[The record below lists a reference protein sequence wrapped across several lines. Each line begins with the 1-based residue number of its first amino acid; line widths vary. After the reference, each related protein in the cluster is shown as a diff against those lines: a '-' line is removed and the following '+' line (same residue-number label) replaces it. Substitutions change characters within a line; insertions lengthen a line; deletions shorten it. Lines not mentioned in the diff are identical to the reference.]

1 MKKGLEKDDQS
12 LKMLPTYVTG
22 MGGHCY
28 DNMLYSGLF
37 DPITS
42 AILPAKRRG
51 LIWRWKIS
59 GMDVYVCQVKMKGER
74 GILSINQYQY
84 RIPDELAI
92 GEDASVLLDYLTD
105 CVADFLSRVASQDLF
120 VYSMRLSFGFPVQQ
134 LGLNKGKMLEWG
146 HGFNYSNVSGQD
158 IMELLHQSFRKK
170 GLATPYAH
178 CTLLAHAYQHPST
191 RISVLHGAGTNCAYY
206 ETRSNIPKLASPS
219 AYLDHLHTIVN
230 TEWGGFDD
238 DLRKRLP
245 LTSYDR
251 KLDRESNNTHVQIF
265 EKMAS
270 GMYLSEIVRIIVLQF
285 IDSDLL
291 FSAESS
297 VELNT
302 PYAFNTNYIYV
313 CEADATD
320 ELEDM
325 QTVLLKVLNVQNSTH
340 GDREVLKKIC
350 EIVGNRSARLLATM
364 LAAISTHTIKNG
376 LAVN

>member
-1 MKKGLEKDDQS
+1 MINIDSLSCGRFHFFMIVGYPTGEEKGTYLALE
-12 LKMLPTYVTG
+12 
-22 MGGHCY
+22 
-28 DNMLYSGLF
+28 
-37 DPITS
+37 
-42 AILPAKRRG
+42 
-51 LIWRWKIS
+51 IS

-92 GEDASVLLDYLTD
+92 GEDVSVLLDYLTD

-120 VYSMRLSFGFPVQQ
+120 VYSMGLSFGFPVQQ

-158 IMELLHQSFRKK
+158 IVELLHQSFRKK
-170 GLATPYAH
+170 GLAVKIVALANDSV

-219 AYLDHLHTIVN
+219 AYLDHLHDTIVN

-265 EKMAS
+265 EKMTS
-270 GMYLSEIVRIIVLQF
+270 GMYLGEIVRIIVLQF

-302 PYAFNTNYIYV
+302 PYAFNTNYMYV
-313 CEADATD
+313 CEADATG
-320 ELEDM
+320 ELEDV

-350 EIVGNRSARLLATM
+350 EIVCNRSARLLATM

-376 LAVN
+376 SAVNQERCTIGMFTFSV